1 VGVIA
6 GQKLSGITTLGPNGK
21 PVCSASGRPDV
32 VHDKESS
39 LLSITLDN
47 SYITPQSNKYLIW
60 LDNMPSTGVS
70 FRFGKFAVGNE
81 MSKLP
86 AGGLQ
91 INWSLYASGGV
102 IIDTEPVWQ
111 GTTWLDLKSNV
122 AREGLLVQIT
132 GLDASAWFLRAT
144 LPNQSPTDQIFLSGA
159 FEYFCPVTPLTSVVN
174 IVTGPYLG

>member
-1 VGVIA
+1 MGAIA
-6 GQKLSGITTLGPNGK
+6 AQKISGIEKIGPNGR
-21 PVCSASGRPDV
+21 PICSETGRPDV
-32 VHDKESS
+32 VHDRESR
-39 LLSITLDN
+39 LIPITLDN
-47 SYITPQSNKYLIW
+47 GFITPKTDKYLIW
-60 LDNMPSTGVS
+60 LDNMPSTGVA

-81 MSKLP
+81 LSKLP

-91 INWSLYASGGV
+91 INWSLYSSGA

-111 GTTWLDLKSNV
+111 GTTWLDLTSNV

-132 GLDASAWFLRAT
+132 GVDASAWFLRAT
-144 LPNQSPTDQIFLSGA
+144 LPNQNPADQIVLNGA

>member
-1 VGVIA
+1 MGAIA
-6 GQKLSGITTLGPNGK
+6 GQKLSGIVKLGSNGR
-21 PVCSASGRPDV
+21 PICSETGRPDV
-32 VHDKESS
+32 VHERESS
-39 LLSITLDN
+39 LIPISLDN
-47 SYITPQSNKYLIW
+47 GYITPQADKYLIW

-70 FRFGKFAVGNE
+70 FRFGKFGVGNE
-81 MSKLP
+81 ISKLP

-111 GTTWLDLKSNV
+111 GTTWLDLTSTV
-122 AREGLLVQIT
+122 AREGLLVQVT

-144 LPNQSPTDQIFLSGA
+144 LPNQNPADQIFLSGA